1 MENTMDTVRTDDAG
15 HRSLRAIWGRIAD
28 RLHLLINDSLLS
40 LVARFA
46 IAGVFLM
53 SGRTKVEGFLTLTD
67 STYELFRTEY
77 KLPLVPPEIAAHMAA
92 YAEHLFPVLLI
103 LGLFSRLSAFAL
115 LGMTTVIEV
124 FVYPDAWATHL
135 TWAGLLLIII
145 AKGAGR
151 LSLDAKLGIK

>member
-1 MENTMDTVRTDDAG
+1 MEITMDTVRTDYAG
-15 HRSLRAIWGRIAD
+15 HKSLRAIWGRAAD

-53 SGRTKVEGFLTLTD
+53 SGRTKVEGFLTITD

-145 AKGAGR
+145 AKGAGK
-151 LSLDAKLGIK
+151 LSLDHRLGIK

>member
-1 MENTMDTVRTDDAG
+1 MDTVRTDYAG
-15 HRSLRAIWGRIAD
+15 HKSLRAIWGRAAD

-53 SGRTKVEGFLTLTD
+53 SGRTKVEGFLTITD

-145 AKGAGR
+145 AKGAGK
-151 LSLDAKLGIK
+151 LSLDHRLGIK

>member
-1 MENTMDTVRTDDAG
+1 MENTMDTVRTNDAG
-15 HRSLRAIWGRIAD
+15 RRSLRAIWGRIAD
-28 RLHLLINDSLLS
+28 RLHLLINDSFLS
-40 LVARFA
+40 LVARLA

-67 STYELFRTEY
+67 STYELFRSEY
-77 KLPLVPPEIAAHMAA
+77 ELPLVPPEIAAHMAA

-145 AKGAGR
+145 AKGAGK
-151 LSLDAKLGIK
+151 LSLDHRLGIQ

>member
-1 MENTMDTVRTDDAG
+1 MDTVRIDYAG
-15 HRSLRAIWGRIAD
+15 HKSLRAIWGRAAD

-53 SGRTKVEGFLTLTD
+53 SGRTKVEGFLTITD

-145 AKGAGR
+145 AKGAGK
-151 LSLDAKLGIK
+151 LSLDHRLGIK

>member
-1 MENTMDTVRTDDAG
+1 MQTLRTELSG
-15 HRSLRAIWGRIAD
+15 PKSLRGTWNRLTD
-28 RLHLLINDSLLS
+28 RLHQLISDSWLS
-40 LVARFA
+40 LIARLA
-46 IAGVFLM
+46 VAGVFLM
-53 SGRTKVEGFLTLTD
+53 SGRTKVEGFLTITD

-77 KLPLVPPEIAAHMAA
+77 NLPLVPPEIAAHLAT
-92 YAEHLFPVLLI
+92 YAEHLFPLLLI
-103 LGLFSRLSAFAL
+103 LGLFSRLSALAL

-151 LSLDAKLGIK
+151 LSLDHRLGIK

>member
-1 MENTMDTVRTDDAG
+1 MENTMDTVRTDYAG
-15 HRSLRAIWGRIAD
+15 HKSLRAIWGRAAD

-53 SGRTKVEGFLTLTD
+53 SGRTKVEGFLTITD

-145 AKGAGR
+145 AKGAGK
-151 LSLDAKLGIK
+151 LSLDHRLGIK

>member
-1 MENTMDTVRTDDAG
+1 MDTVRTDYAG
-15 HRSLRAIWGRIAD
+15 HKSLLAIWGRAAD

-53 SGRTKVEGFLTLTD
+53 SGRTKVEGFLTITD

-145 AKGAGR
+145 AKGAGK
-151 LSLDAKLGIK
+151 LSLDHRLGIK

>member
-1 MENTMDTVRTDDAG
+1 MDTLRTDLSEQKNVRG
-15 HRSLRAIWGRIAD
+15 RWTRIAD
-28 RLHLLINDSLLS
+28 RLHLLITDSLLS
-40 LVARFA
+40 LIARFA

-53 SGRTKVEGFLTLTD
+53 SGRTKVEGFLTITD

-92 YAEHLFPVLLI
+92 YAEHLFPLLLI

-145 AKGAGR
+145 AKGAGK
-151 LSLDAKLGIK
+151 LSLDRKLGIK

>member
-1 MENTMDTVRTDDAG
+1 MDTVRTDYAG
-15 HRSLRAIWGRIAD
+15 PKSLRTIWGRAAD

-53 SGRTKVEGFLTLTD
+53 SGRTKVEGFLTITD
-67 STYELFRTEY
+67 SAYELFRTEY

-145 AKGAGR
+145 AKGGGK

>member
-1 MENTMDTVRTDDAG
+1 MDTVRTEHAG
-15 HRSLRAIWGRIAD
+15 HRSLRAIWGRAAD
-28 RLHLLINDSLLS
+28 RLHVLINDSLLS

-53 SGRTKVEGFLTLTD
+53 SGRTKVEGFLTITD

-92 YAEHLFPVLLI
+92 YAEHLFPLLLV

-145 AKGAGR
+145 AKGAGK
-151 LSLDAKLGIK
+151 LSLDHRLGIK

>member
-1 MENTMDTVRTDDAG
+1 MDTLRTDLSEQKNV
-15 HRSLRAIWGRIAD
+15 RGRWTRTAD
-28 RLHLLINDSLLS
+28 RLHLLITDSLLS
-40 LVARFA
+40 LIARFA

-53 SGRTKVEGFLTLTD
+53 SGRTKVEGFLTITD

-92 YAEHLFPVLLI
+92 YAEHLFPLLLI
-103 LGLFSRLSAFAL
+103 MGLFSRLSAFAL

-145 AKGAGR
+145 AKGAGK
-151 LSLDAKLGIK
+151 LSLDRKLGIK

>member
-1 MENTMDTVRTDDAG
+1 MDTLRTEHPTPSRSGNWHRFTDTLYRLIDD
-15 HRSLRAIWGRIAD
+15 
-28 RLHLLINDSLLS
+28 NLLS
-40 LVARFA
+40 LLARLG

-77 KLPLVPPEIAAHMAA
+77 KLPLIPPEVAAHLAA
-92 YAEHLFPVLLI
+92 YAEHLFPTLLI

-115 LGMTTVIEV
+115 LGMTLVIEV

-135 TWAGLLLIII
+135 TWAGLLLLII
-145 AKGAGR
+145 AKGGGKW
-151 LSLDAKLGIK
+151 SLDRRWGIR

>member
-1 MENTMDTVRTDDAG
+1 MDTVRTDYAG
-15 HRSLRAIWGRIAD
+15 HKSLRAIWGRAAD

-53 SGRTKVEGFLTLTD
+53 SGRTKVEGFLTITD

-145 AKGAGR
+145 AKGAGK

>member
-1 MENTMDTVRTDDAG
+1 MDTVRTDDAG

>member
-1 MENTMDTVRTDDAG
+1 MDTLRTQTPDQGSA
-15 HRSLRAIWGRIAD
+15 HCRWGRITD

-40 LVARFA
+40 LVARLS

-53 SGRTKVEGFLTLTD
+53 SGRTKVEGFLSITD
-67 STYELFRTEY
+67 STYELFRSEY
-77 KLPLVPPEIAAHMAA
+77 KLPLVPPEIAAHLAA

-115 LGMTTVIEV
+115 LGMTAVIEI

-135 TWAGLLLIII
+135 SWAGLLLIII
-145 AKGAGR
+145 AKGGGV
-151 LSLDAKLGIK
+151 LSLDRRFGIR

>member
-1 MENTMDTVRTDDAG
+1 MDTLRTDLSEQKNVRG
-15 HRSLRAIWGRIAD
+15 GWTRIAD
-28 RLHLLINDSLLS
+28 RLHLLITDSLLS
-40 LVARFA
+40 LIARFA

-53 SGRTKVEGFLTLTD
+53 SGRTKVEGFLTITD

-77 KLPLVPPEIAAHMAA
+77 KLPLVPPETAAHMAA
-92 YAEHLFPVLLI
+92 YAEHLFPLLLI

-145 AKGAGR
+145 AKGAGK
-151 LSLDAKLGIK
+151 LSLDHKLGIK

>member
-1 MENTMDTVRTDDAG
+1 MDTVRTDYAG
-15 HRSLRAIWGRIAD
+15 HKSLRAIWGRAAD

-53 SGRTKVEGFLTLTD
+53 SGRTKVEGFLTITD

-145 AKGAGR
+145 AKGAGK
-151 LSLDAKLGIK
+151 LSLDRRLGIK